1 MAAEPTALS
10 ARACRQPDSKR
21 STFAHC
27 AHLKA
32 SRAPLPV
39 RRAQARL
46 LTPRGQASDATGIR
60 AHCVRYLTERRRQGS
75 RIAWLATDPSKFDN
89 LNRFVLT
96 PFECWSVGERC
107 THCKRSGRECPL
119 LAQSGH
125 GLLYCMS
132 LLSTQS
138 RHLTG
143 YSVGTPAGRHYA
155 RRGRIDPDRG
165 RRNRARAPQV
175 VARLLF
181 TRGARSA
188 GPG

>member
-119 LAQSGH
+119 
-125 GLLYCMS
+125 
-132 LLSTQS
+132 
-138 RHLTG
+138 
-143 YSVGTPAGRHYA
+143 GTKRTWPIVLHESAF
-155 RRGRIDPDRG
+155 DPKQTFDGVQRWHSCWPPL
-165 RRNRARAPQV
+165 RAAW
-175 VARLLF
+175 
-181 TRGARSA
+181 SD
-188 GPG
+188 